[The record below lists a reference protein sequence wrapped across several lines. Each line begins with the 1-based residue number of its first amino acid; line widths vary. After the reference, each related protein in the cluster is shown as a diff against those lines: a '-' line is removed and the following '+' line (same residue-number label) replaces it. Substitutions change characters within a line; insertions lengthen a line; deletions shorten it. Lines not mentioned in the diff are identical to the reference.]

1 MTRQIGSAHSAYI
14 HVLKLL
20 SVWSHQTQHGV
31 MDQKHSDG
39 DVQTPAADSLE
50 FKLLM
55 AYARKRRPT
64 DTRLPQDV
72 PSSPQLPEEHG
83 IAKKNKRKKRLLS
96 LLKCIKPQTDDVR
109 ARKPAAFDVS
119 GDRKVEKMEN
129 LVGELT
135 EISASVH
142 FTSCEIEADGP
153 EDEESDF
160 ARKLAELLR
169 EQGDELNEKI
179 KADKVLLE
187 ILRSSLSYSFFMKV
201 MEAFCGSVSP
211 DMPSEQKD
219 KKVNVALV
227 CEATS
232 QLVGIHYHPVTYV
245 MGLGARY
252 LQEKYST
259 WINKNMDVGNGEAD
273 DESKDEV
280 Q

>member
-1 MTRQIGSAHSAYI
+1 
-14 HVLKLL
+14 
-20 SVWSHQTQHGV
+20 
-31 MDQKHSDG
+31 MDQQHSNG
-39 DVQTPAADSLE
+39 DVRTPAADSLE

-55 AYARKRRPT
+55 AYTRKRRPT
-64 DTRLPQDV
+64 DTRLPQNV

-83 IAKKNKRKKRLLS
+83 KPKKNKRKKRLSS

-109 ARKPAAFDVS
+109 VREPATFFSD
-119 GDRKVEKMEN
+119 GKVKKMEN
-129 LVGELT
+129 MVSELT
-135 EISASVH
+135 ELSDSVH
-142 FTSCEIEADGP
+142 FTPCEIEPDGA
-153 EDEESDF
+153 EDEESDV

-187 ILRSSLSYSFFMKV
+187 ALQSSLTYGFFMKV

-211 DMPSEQKD
+211 DVPPEQKD

-232 QLVGIHYHPVTYV
+232 QLVGVHYHPVTYV

-259 WINKNMDVGNGEAD
+259 WISRNMDVGNGEVG
-273 DESKDEV
+273 DESKEEV